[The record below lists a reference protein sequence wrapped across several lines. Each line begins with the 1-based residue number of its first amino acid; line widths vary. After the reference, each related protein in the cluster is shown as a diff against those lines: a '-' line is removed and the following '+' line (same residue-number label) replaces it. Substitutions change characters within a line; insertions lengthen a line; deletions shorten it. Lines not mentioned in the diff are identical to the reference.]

1 VVFGTEQLNASPL
14 LFEIAAIGTV
24 LSKVVVTDAVSEQP
38 LALVTVTVNVP
49 AVLTDNVAEVPTSEV
64 PSDQE

>member
-1 VVFGTEQLNASPL
+1 MLGTEQVSASPL
-14 LFEIAAIGTV
+14 LFVMAAVGTV